1 MEKLNDLISKLDNF
15 DIWEVAKP
23 VFEDLAPE
31 LIELNKS
38 QLMEGKKSD
47 GTNTPTYSQKYQ
59 AYKMT
64 FSNYTSAPYANL
76 NKTGDFF
83 SGMYMKV
90 VDQGLEFGSTDEKE
104 SDLEVYATKLIW
116 GISEQG
122 FTEIKPKARQNLE
135 VELKKYFNL

>member
-1 MEKLNDLISKLDNF
+1 MIFGKLQNQYLKTWL
-15 DIWEVAKP
+15 
-23 VFEDLAPE
+23 PE

-90 VDQGLEFGSTDEKE
+90 VDQGLEFGSTDEKGIRPRGIRYKANLG
-104 SDLEVYATKLIW
+104 DLGTRVYGDKTK
-116 GISEQG
+116 G
-122 FTEIKPKARQNLE
+122 
-135 VELKKYFNL
+135 